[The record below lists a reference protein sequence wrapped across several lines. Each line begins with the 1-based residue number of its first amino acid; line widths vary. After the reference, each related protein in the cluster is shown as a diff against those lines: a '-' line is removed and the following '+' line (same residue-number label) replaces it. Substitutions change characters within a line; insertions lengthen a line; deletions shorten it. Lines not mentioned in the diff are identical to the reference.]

1 MEMRDRII
9 LVDSRHRRSH
19 ETASASAKNQLG
31 EACIVHPP
39 KAAGIAG
46 REPKGFLDMSL
57 GSKPR
62 RMRNFARPMVLWA
75 SVKFRSSCNFLQNT
89 TCLPRVVG
97 HDEQITVLCET

>member
-57 GSKPR
+57 G
-62 RMRNFARPMVLWA
+62 FQA
-75 SVKFRSSCNFLQNT
+75 STNEEFRQT
-89 TCLPRVVG
+89 DGTVG
-97 HDEQITVLCET
+97 FG